1 MFKAFKRS
9 TTKPTMASSSGTP
22 QTPFHMQDDDHS
34 SLGPSETSSMRS
46 STPTPSEST
55 MGPSDAASDS
65 TSPTMTYSRY
75 QSIGKGLASSAQLM
89 ENGQILVSLD
99 LKKKLP
105 ELPSDHAA
113 PVREFAVDRAA
124 SDQAPPMSIVIM
136 IVGSRGDVQPYI
148 ALGNRL
154 KEHGHRVRIATHET
168 FRKMVKDA
176 GLEFQSIGGDPAEL
190 MSYMVRNPGLLPG
203 TESLLN
209 GDIPKKRKM
218 LTEIL
223 NGCWKACIHADEE
236 TGTPFAADAIISNP
250 PAFAHIHC
258 AEALGIPLHLS
269 FTMPWCATTAFPHPL
284 VSFKSSNAEGGL
296 SNYLSYATADLIQWQ
311 GIGDLINSFRT
322 KTLGLD
328 ALSIRSG
335 PSLADRLKVPWTY
348 CFSPTLIPKP
358 KDWMNH
364 IDVVGFYFL
373 EGAKSFKPEKDLE
386 DFLAA
391 GPPPVYIGFGSVVV
405 EDAAAMTKTIF
416 DAIRLAN
423 VRAIVSA
430 GWGGLGGTDVPP
442 NVFILT
448 GSVPH
453 DWLFTKVSAVCHHGG
468 AGTTAIGLLLGKPTI
483 IVPFFGDQ
491 PFWGEMVHKAGA
503 GPEPIP
509 QRKLKAER
517 LAGAITFCLTEKA
530 RNAAKLM
537 ADRIRAEDGL
547 KGGVDSFHSHLP
559 LLNMR
564 CDLDPRR
571 VAVWWSQEHYLRL
584 SAFAAQILVD
594 AKVIKYENLLPHRPK
609 EFDTRKKIQDPI
621 TGGLG
626 ALFWTLTHLNMGV
639 AEIFYKKTGII
650 SAATAFPRG
659 MVKLVDSVQEGFQ
672 NVPTMY
678 GTNIRRVGKI
688 HDWKSGFIEGGKSFL
703 YGWYDGI
710 TGLVTEPIR
719 GHEQEGMLG
728 ALKGTGRGMINTT
741 MLPAAGSLALVTHP
755 TRGMWQSVRSKWAKH
770 PELQV
775 IVARR
780 WEGQQAIKNC
790 PDLGQLRNAIVQAF
804 ELAKKTTTERKA
816 EFKRQATLFLQDTS
830 DPSKLEAMAD
840 LNSEIAESQPLLR
853 TVSENPTPHVTPPPL
868 PARNVVSQSDMRE
881 VYVEEP
887 PEYDEALYQ
896 RDIEEAIRLSLLDL
910 EEEHNP
916 RAKGNDV
923 EVETPGEQQL
933 KGAY

>member
-1 MFKAFKRS
+1 MDPS
-9 TTKPTMASSSGTP
+9 GGTP
-22 QTPFHMQDDDHS
+22 QQPFHMQDDDHS
-34 SLGPSETSSMRS
+34 SLGLNT
-46 STPTPSEST
+46 
-55 MGPSDAASDS
+55 ASVS
-65 TSPTMTYSRY
+65 TSPTMTPFLPSVARVAYSKY
-75 QSIGKGLASSAQLM
+75 QSVGKGLASTAQLT
-89 ENGQILVSLD
+89 EDGQILVSLD
-99 LKKKLP
+99 LKKELP

-113 PVREFAVDRAA
+113 PVKEFAIDRAA
-124 SDQAPPMSIVIM
+124 SSQAPPMSIVIM

-148 ALGNRL
+148 ALGNHL
-154 KEHGHRVRIATHET
+154 KEYGHRVRIATHET
-168 FRKMVKDA
+168 FRKMVRDA
-176 GLEFQSIGGDPAEL
+176 GQEFQSIGGDPAEL

-236 TGTPFAADAIISNP
+236 SGTPFAADAIISNP

-269 FTMPWCATTAFPHPL
+269 FTMPCL
-284 VSFKSSNAEGGL
+284 KSSNAEGGL
-296 SNYLSYATADLIQWQ
+296 GNYFSYAMADLIQWQ
-311 GIGDLINSFRT
+311 GIGDIINSFRT
-322 KTLGLD
+322 KTLGLEP
-328 ALSIRSG
+328 LSIRSG
-335 PSLADRLKVPWTY
+335 PSLVDRLKVPWTY
-348 CFSPTLIPKP
+348 CFSPALIPKP
-358 KDWMNH
+358 KDWTNH

-391 GPPPVYIGFGSVVV
+391 GPPPIYIGFGSVVV
-405 EDAAAMTKTIF
+405 EDAAAMTQTIF
-416 DAIRLAN
+416 DAVKLAN

-430 GWGGLGGTDVPP
+430 GWGGLGGKDVPP

-517 LAGAITFCLTEKA
+517 LAGAITYCLTDKA
-530 RNAAKLM
+530 RNAAKIM

-547 KGGVDSFHSHLP
+547 KSGVDSFHSHLP

-564 CDLDPRR
+564 CDLDPQR

-594 AKVIKYENLLPHRPK
+594 AKLMKYENLLPHRPK

-626 ALFWTLTHLNMGV
+626 ALFWTATHMPFGV
-639 AEIFYKKTGII
+639 AEVFYKKDGLI
-650 SAATAFPRG
+650 SATTAFPLG

-672 NVPTMY
+672 NLPVMY
-678 GTNIRRVGKI
+678 GTNIRKVGKI
-688 HDWKSGFIEGGKSFL
+688 HDWKSGFKEGGKSFF

-710 TGLVTEPIR
+710 TGLVTEPLK
-719 GHEQEGMLG
+719 GLEKEGMVG

-741 MLPAAGSLALVTHP
+741 MLPAGGSLALVTHP
-755 TRGMWQSVRSKWAKH
+755 TRGMWESVRSKWAKH

-780 WEGQQAIKNC
+780 WEGQQAVRNC
-790 PDLGQLRNAIVQAF
+790 PNLEEQRDAIFRAF
-804 ELAKKTTTERKA
+804 DLAKRTTAERKA
-816 EFKRQATLFLQDTS
+816 EFKRQATLFLQDAEA
-830 DPSKLEAMAD
+830 SKVEAAAS
-840 LNSEIAESQPLLR
+840 LNSELVESQPMLR
-853 TVSENPTPHVTPPPL
+853 TVSENPTPHLTPPPL
-868 PARNVVSQSDMRE
+868 PPRKVASQTDLRQAF
-881 VYVEEP
+881 VEEP
-887 PEYDEALYQ
+887 AEYDEAAFQ
-896 RDIEEAIRLSLLDL
+896 RDLEAAIRLSLLDL
-910 EEEHNP
+910 EAHHRSRSE
-916 RAKGNDV
+916 GG
-923 EVETPGEQQL
+923 EVASEKLSEQHPSRS
-933 KGAY
+933 

>member
-1 MFKAFKRS
+1 MFKGFKRS
-9 TTKPTMASSSGTP
+9 TTKPPMASNGGTP
-22 QTPFHMQDDDHS
+22 QKPFHMQDDDHS
-34 SLGPSETSSMRS
+34 SLGPSETMSMRS

-55 MGPSDAASDS
+55 LGPSDSASIVRFLRSITHAA
-65 TSPTMTYSRY
+65 YNNY
-75 QSIGKGLASSAQLM
+75 QSIGKGLASSAQLTKD
-89 ENGQILVSLD
+89 GQILVSLD

-113 PVREFAVDRAA
+113 PVKEFAVDRAT
-124 SDQAPPMSIVIM
+124 SSQAPPMSIVIM

-148 ALGNRL
+148 ALGNCL

-168 FRKMVKDA
+168 FRKMVRDA

-218 LTEIL
+218 LTEVIAS
-223 NGCWKACIHADEE
+223 NEE
-236 TGTPFAADAIISNP
+236 SGTPFAADAIISNP

-269 FTMPWCATTAFPHPL
+269 F
-284 VSFKSSNAEGGL
+284 KGGL
-296 SNYLSYATADLIQWQ
+296 SNYFSYAMADLIQWQ
-311 GIGDLINSFRT
+311 GIGDIINNFRT

-373 EGAKSFKPEKDLE
+373 EGAKNFKPEKDLE

-391 GPPPVYIGFGSVVV
+391 GPPPIYIGFGSIITLTPVLYP
-405 EDAAAMTKTIF
+405 ETIF
-416 DAIRLAN
+416 DAIKLAN

-430 GWGGLGGTDVPP
+430 GWGGLGGKDIPP
-442 NVFILT
+442 DVFILT

-509 QRKLKAER
+509 QKKLKAER
-517 LAGAITFCLTEKA
+517 LAGAITYCLTDKA
-530 RNAAKLM
+530 RNAAKIM

-547 KGGVDSFHSHLP
+547 KSGVDSFHSHLP

-564 CDLDPRR
+564 CDLDPQR

-594 AKVIKYENLLPHRPK
+594 AKVMKYENLLPHRPK

-626 ALFWTLTHLNMGV
+626 ALFWTVTHMHIGV
-639 AEIFYKKTGII
+639 AEIFYKKDGII
-650 SAATAFPRG
+650 TATTAFPRAQIDADLSRMVILG
-659 MVKLVDSVQEGFQ
+659 MAKLVDSVQEGFY

-678 GTNIRRVGKI
+678 GTNIRKVGRI
-688 HDWKSGFIEGGKSFL
+688 HDWKTGFVEGGKSFF

-719 GHEQEGMLG
+719 GHGEEGVIG
-728 ALKGTGRGMINTT
+728 ALKGTGRGSACN
-741 MLPAAGSLALVTHP
+741 
-755 TRGMWQSVRSKWAKH
+755 R
-770 PELQV
+770 
-775 IVARR
+775 
-780 WEGQQAIKNC
+780 IK
-790 PDLGQLRNAIVQAF
+790 PFHI
-804 ELAKKTTTERKA
+804 T
-816 EFKRQATLFLQDTS
+816 
-830 DPSKLEAMAD
+830 
-840 LNSEIAESQPLLR
+840 I
-853 TVSENPTPHVTPPPL
+853 
-868 PARNVVSQSDMRE
+868 
-881 VYVEEP
+881 
-887 PEYDEALYQ
+887 
-896 RDIEEAIRLSLLDL
+896 
-910 EEEHNP
+910 
-916 RAKGNDV
+916 
-923 EVETPGEQQL
+923 L
-933 KGAY
+933 KD

>member
-1 MFKAFKRS
+1 
-9 TTKPTMASSSGTP
+9 
-22 QTPFHMQDDDHS
+22 
-34 SLGPSETSSMRS
+34 
-46 STPTPSEST
+46 
-55 MGPSDAASDS
+55 
-65 TSPTMTYSRY
+65 MTYSRY
-75 QSIGKGLASSAQLM
+75 QSIGKGLASSAQLT

-105 ELPSDHAA
+105 ELPSDHAT
-113 PVREFAVDRAA
+113 PVREFAIDRAA

-218 LTEIL
+218 LTEVV
-223 NGCWKACIHADEE
+223 
-236 TGTPFAADAIISNP
+236 PSN
-250 PAFAHIHC
+250 I
-258 AEALGIPLHLS
+258 
-269 FTMPWCATTAFPHPL
+269 
-284 VSFKSSNAEGGL
+284 FKSSNAEGGL

-373 EGAKSFKPEKDLE
+373 EGAKNFKPEKDLE

-405 EDAAAMTKTIF
+405 EDATAMTPVLGR
-416 DAIRLAN
+416 DGAQSWG
-423 VRAIVSA
+423 RARTDSA
-430 GWGGLGGTDVPP
+430 EETQ
-442 NVFILT
+442 
-448 GSVPH
+448 SRE
-453 DWLFTKVSAVCHHGG
+453 AR
-468 AGTTAIGLLLGKPTI
+468 
-483 IVPFFGDQ
+483 
-491 PFWGEMVHKAGA
+491 GESKKRSKSYGRKN
-503 GPEPIP
+503 PRRDP
-509 QRKLKAER
+509 Q
-517 LAGAITFCLTEKA
+517 
-530 RNAAKLM
+530 
-537 ADRIRAEDGL
+537 
-547 KGGVDSFHSHLP
+547 
-559 LLNMR
+559 
-564 CDLDPRR
+564 R

-594 AKVIKYENLLPHRPK
+594 AKVIKYENLLPHRMSQKIEVSMDGNLNGRRSIGPK

-672 NVPTMY
+672 NVPAMY

-688 HDWKSGFIEGGKSFL
+688 HDWKSGFMEGGKVGTPCSRRDRVADLCASHKSFL

-710 TGLVTEPIR
+710 TGLVTEPIK

-728 ALKGTGRGMINTT
+728 ALKGTGRGIMNTT

-755 TRGMWQSVRSKWAKH
+755 TRGMWHSVRSKWAKH

-780 WEGQQAIKNC
+780 WEGQQAVKNC
-790 PDLGQLRNAIVQAF
+790 PDVEQQRDAIVQAF

-840 LNSEIAESQPLLR
+840 LNSEIAEAQPAPLLR
-853 TVSENPTPHVTPPPL
+853 TVSENPTPHITPPPL
-868 PARNVVSQSDMRE
+868 PPRNVVSQNDMSQ

-916 RAKGNDV
+916 SAKGK
-923 EVETPGEQQL
+923 EVEMEAPGEQNL
-933 KGAY
+933 KRGY